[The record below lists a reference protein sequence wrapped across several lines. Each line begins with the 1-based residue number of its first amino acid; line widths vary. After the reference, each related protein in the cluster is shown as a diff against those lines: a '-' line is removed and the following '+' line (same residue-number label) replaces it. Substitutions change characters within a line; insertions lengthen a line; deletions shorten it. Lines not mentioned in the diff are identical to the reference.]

1 MMFHIYPY
9 LWMSISLSIFVS
21 TYIYIYV
28 SIYDV
33 YIHTLY
39 HYHYLQF
46 MYIYT
51 YIPYVPYVSCKIID
65 SSSFRKNMYDLQF
78 FSTTPPPVEVM
89 EGQEH
94 LTDNVAEST
103 FKSAFRFVGGF
114 WGTTDH
120 GGRTHPSWGYAT
132 PPKRERL
139 LHKVCCCHR
148 RCYFQLSNLRK
159 ILQLVT
165 ILISQQLYNPA
176 KTIRTQSKPT
186 KMTSFWWKNLVFLSV
201 LWCFLAVSVCRC
213 LVGVENQ
220 GTSCQLDGRVGCK
233 LSSMRESYKRTWF
246 QNVPCL
252 ARSWW
257 FCWVEVF
264 GKNWTCCS
272 IILFM

>member
-1 MMFHIYPY
+1 
-9 LWMSISLSIFVS
+9 MSISLSIFVS

-33 YIHTLY
+33 YIHTPYIIITIFNL
-39 HYHYLQF
+39 H
-46 MYIYT
+46 IYT

-65 SSSFRKNMYDLQF
+65 SSSFPKNMYDLQF

-186 KMTSFWWKNLVFLSV
+186 KMTSF
-201 LWCFLAVSVCRC
+201 
-213 LVGVENQ
+213 
-220 GTSCQLDGRVGCK
+220 
-233 LSSMRESYKRTWF
+233 
-246 QNVPCL
+246 
-252 ARSWW
+252 
-257 FCWVEVF
+257 
-264 GKNWTCCS
+264 
-272 IILFM
+272 